1 MDAELARERIGR
13 GLGLSVLLHLL
24 FVLLAWFFAPLLGQ
38 LLAPLQG
45 DDATAPQLVQFHLNE
60 VVADVSEASRVDEAP
75 ATEIL
80 GRFDSQAAD
89 RVPGDA
95 DAAVPAGGQ
104 AGMDNSIPGT
114 GAESEGQAG
123 SGNAAT
129 SPAPA
134 QESEGGV
141 MPIQRDALPATV
153 EQMLTGKRESSPGHG
168 ARSSSELDEAGA
180 LAFGEYAFS
189 THAWDY
195 EPYWVHMRAKLYGA
209 WHPPVA
215 YTQYGII
222 QGGWSMVRVVV
233 HRDGTIEIPE
243 LLQTEGHESLHRSSL
258 AAMTGAAPFRPLPA
272 DFPDDELVVTVRF
285 VYLPGGAPPR
295 NPP

>member
-24 FVLLAWFFAPLLGQ
+24 FVLLAWFFAPLVGQ
-38 LLAPLQG
+38 MLAPLQG
-45 DDATAPQLVQFHLNE
+45 DKVTPAQLVRFHFNE
-60 VVADVSEASRVDEAP
+60 VVADVSEASRVDEP
-75 ATEIL
+75 SATEIL
-80 GRFDSQAAD
+80 GRFESRAAD
-89 RVPGDA
+89 RVPGNA
-95 DAAVPAGGQ
+95 DTSVPAGGQ
-104 AGMDNSIPGT
+104 IAMDNSIPGT
-114 GAESEGQAG
+114 GAESEGQLG
-123 SGNAAT
+123 SGNSAT
-129 SPAPA
+129 RPAPTA
-134 QESEGGV
+134 PAADGV
-141 MPIQRDALPATV
+141 MPSLRDALPATV
-153 EQMLTGKRESSPGHG
+153 EQLLTGKREDSPGYG
-168 ARSSSELDEAGA
+168 ARRSSELDEAGA

-209 WHPPVA
+209 WNPPVA

-233 HRDGTIEIPE
+233 HRDGTIDNPQ
-243 LLQTEGHESLHRSSL
+243 LLQTDGHESLHRSSL

-285 VYLPGGAPPR
+285 VYLPGSAPPR
-295 NPP
+295 DPP